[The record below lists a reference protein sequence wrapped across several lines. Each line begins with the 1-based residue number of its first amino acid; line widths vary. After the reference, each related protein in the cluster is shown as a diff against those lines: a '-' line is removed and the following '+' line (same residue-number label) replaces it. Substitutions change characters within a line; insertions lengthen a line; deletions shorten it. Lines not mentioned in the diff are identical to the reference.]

1 VSSKEPVY
9 QKCPFCQKERR
20 VTSGK
25 GVMYFIVHNRQTGVD
40 KEGVAIMAD
49 CPGGRTQIRVTKKA
63 S

>member
-1 VSSKEPVY
+1 
-9 QKCPFCQKERR
+9 